1 MKNLLTIAGL
11 AVLAALAT
19 ALLAFVALQVLP
31 CSWFGGAS
39 EGACGYGATFAV
51 LGASPFVFLVLMV
64 LLCIGY
70 ARRQAKPLKS
80 EP

>member
-1 MKNLLTIAGL
+1 MKNLLTMAGL

-19 ALLAFVALQVLP
+19 AALGFVALEVLP
-31 CSWFGGAS
+31 CSWFGSAA

-64 LLCIGY
+64 LLCIWY
-70 ARRQAKPLKS
+70 ARRQAKPAKR